1 MIHRHDGTQETKMK
15 KSGMVVLCA
24 ALLAA
29 SVSAFAEGPRQPP
42 VKEPQLV
49 HKTHKPIVHH
59 QPAHHKAKPVPVHH
73 KVKPKPEMNKPEHRG

>member
-1 MIHRHDGTQETKMK
+1 MK

-29 SVSAFAEGPRQPP
+29 SVSAFAEGPHQPP
-42 VKEPQLV
+42 VKEPQPV
-49 HKTHKPIVHH
+49 HNTHKPVVRH